1 MLDIEHMLNS
11 CVPRALAALPGV
23 DKGSNT
29 SSGRAGHR
37 PMIRGLV
44 LYVGLGIE
52 NELESF
58 SSPPAAYYV
67 AHAVCGP
74 FSMLPYML

>member
-1 MLDIEHMLNS
+1 MLNS

-29 SSGRAGHR
+29 SSSGRAGHR

-58 SSPPAAYYV
+58 SSPLAAYYV

-74 FSMLPYML
+74 FSMSPYIL